1 MPKAASGFGHVSF
14 RHAHTVTA
22 QSPGR
27 APELADVVVAPG
39 MKPVELRLGPGHLI
53 RGRVINPEGKPLD
66 GVTVQAMDWKRHS
79 SLDWMTKTDARGRF
93 TWDSARRNRYS

>member
-1 MPKAASGFGHVSF
+1 
-14 RHAHTVTA
+14 
-22 QSPGR
+22 
-27 APELADVVVAPG
+27 

-79 SLDWMTKTDARGRF
+79 SLDWMTKTDAQGRF
-93 TWDSARRNRYS
+93 TWDSAPEGTGIPDVDQTGLHHGWTAGIPGRQG